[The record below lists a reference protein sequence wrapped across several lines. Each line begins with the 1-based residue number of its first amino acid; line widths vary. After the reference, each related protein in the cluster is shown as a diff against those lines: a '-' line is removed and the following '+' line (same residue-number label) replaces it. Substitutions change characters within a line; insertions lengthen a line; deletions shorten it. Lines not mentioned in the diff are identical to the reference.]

1 MMFFKR
7 RDTLYPG
14 LIVIT
19 ILLIATLFTGCKKVQ
34 DKEPIKI
41 GFIGVLT
48 GVHATT
54 GIRGRNAVVL
64 AVEQINAKG
73 GINGRKIELIIK
85 DGANIPEKGIEAF
98 KELKAEGVVAIV
110 GHVTSTNT
118 VALVPYVNET
128 DILMFGDASSPVVS
142 GQDDQYFRVDVA
154 SDQTGRLL
162 ADLAVNE
169 IKIKKLGVIYDLAN
183 AGFTEVIYNFFRK
196 QVEVDGGELVSVVTF
211 DSRESFSIPQLV
223 KELGDVEGVLIVG
236 GVNHMAIITQHIRNL
251 DPAIEII
258 IPYFTAEYLETGGP
272 QTEGVYS
279 ASLFN
284 KALTNERL
292 EELKRAYNE
301 RFSQEMDRVPQ
312 QIYETTIV
320 IFDVL
325 KRADDS
331 KTLKETLMEKRVYEG
346 LTTKL
351 IFDDYGDIKRTQYI
365 ITIEGGVEKVVGAM
379 EPDIAGN

>member
-1 MMFFKR
+1 MVMRTVGVVYHRF
-7 RDTLYPG
+7 
-14 LIVIT
+14 
-19 ILLIATLFTGCKKVQ
+19 LLITLILITTLLSGCKKSA

-48 GVHATT
+48 GIHATT

-64 AVEQINAKG
+64 AVEQINARG

-85 DGANIPEKGIEAF
+85 DGENDPEKGIAAF

-128 DILMFGDASSPVVS
+128 DIIMFGDASSPLVS

-162 ADLAVNE
+162 ADLAVKE
-169 IKIKKLGVIYDLAN
+169 IKIKRLGVIYDMAN
-183 AGFTEVIYNFFRK
+183 AGFTEVIYNYFRK
-196 QVEVDGGELVSVVTF
+196 QVEVNGGQLVSAVTF

-223 KELGDVEGVLIVG
+223 EQLGDVEGVLIVG

-284 KALTNERL
+284 RELTNDRL
-292 EELKRAYNE
+292 EELKRVYNE

-320 IFDVL
+320 LFDTL

-351 IFDDYGDIKRTQYI
+351 IFDDYGDIMRTQYI
-365 ITIEGGVEKVVGAM
+365 ITIEGGKEKVVGAM
-379 EPDIAGN
+379 EPDL